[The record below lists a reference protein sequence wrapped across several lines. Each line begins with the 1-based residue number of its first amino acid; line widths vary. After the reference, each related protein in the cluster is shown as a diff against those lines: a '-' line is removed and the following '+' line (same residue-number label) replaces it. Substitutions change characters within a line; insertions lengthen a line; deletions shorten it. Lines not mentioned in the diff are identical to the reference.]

1 MIKADDTKGLNWFIE
16 RLKESD
22 DYWDWEDVDKNRI
35 VSVYD
40 KKVVK

>member
-1 MIKADDTKGLNWFIE
+1 MKNKFTPEYIQSLFTSPL
-16 RLKESD
+16 D